1 MKYCQLVGCGHG
13 SKGPVEVNNMP
24 AIKTRQEILK
34 PVQMPPVR
42 PERSSWLAALDVGTA
57 LLECWEDCD
66 VCHCV
71 RHKETSVI
79 C

>member
-13 SKGPVEVNNMP
+13 SKGLVEVNNMP

-42 PERSSWLAALDVGTA
+42 PERSCIGRAYSAVGIFGR
-57 LLECWEDCD
+57 L
-66 VCHCV
+66 
-71 RHKETSVI
+71 
-79 C
+79 